1 MMIDYKIYLE
11 KAILASIE
19 AGKAILEVYYTDFSV
34 EHKADNSP
42 LTLADQKSHI
52 IISENLK
59 EFNIPILSEEG
70 KEIPYTERLYWE
82 DLWIVDPLD
91 GTKEFVKCS
100 DEFTVNVALIKNRK
114 PVLGVIFVP
123 VLKTLYYA
131 ARDLG
136 AYKLYDRRFDKLLY
150 AKKED
155 ADHTGRL
162 AEIIDQSVKLPLN
175 SLPDSPFIIVGSRSH
190 GRRELDDFVEQKRRE
205 YDRVEFM
212 SAGSSL
218 KFCLVA
224 EGNAHIYPRFGPTSE
239 WDTAAGQAII
249 ENAGAEVVD
258 YETGKPLVYNKE
270 NILNPWFIVKR
281 KN

>member
-1 MMIDYKIYLE
+1 MIDYKIYLE

-42 LTLADQKSHI
+42 LTLADRKSHI

-70 KEIPYTERLYWE
+70 RQIPYQERLYWE

-100 DEFTVNVALIKNRK
+100 DEFTVNVALIKNCK

-123 VLKTLYYA
+123 VQKTLYYA

-136 AYKLYDRRFDKLLY
+136 AYKLYDSRFDKLFY
-150 AKKED
+150 EKKED
-155 ADHTGRL
+155 SDNTGRL

-190 GRRELDDFVEQKRRE
+190 GRRELDVFVEQKRRE
-205 YDRVEFM
+205 YDRVDFM

-224 EGNAHIYPRFGPTSE
+224 EGNAHVYPRFGPTSE

-281 KN
+281 KF